1 MSILAK
7 NPKAFRDYTLLDK
20 FEAGIQLTGAEVKSV
35 KLGRVQ
41 IKDSFIK
48 IDKNNEPM
56 LLNTYIAPYQHAR
69 TKEYDP
75 YRTRK
80 LLLHKAQLREIR
92 QKAKAEGLTIVPI
105 KMYNNPRGL
114 IKLEIALAK
123 SRKKYEKKRAIEE
136 KASKRHL
143 QRTLKR
149 HKL

>member
-1 MSILAK
+1 M
-7 NPKAFRDYTLLDK
+7 
-20 FEAGIQLTGAEVKSV
+20 
-35 KLGRVQ
+35 
-41 IKDSFIK
+41 
-48 IDKNNEPM
+48 
-56 LLNTYIAPYQHAR
+56 
-69 TKEYDP
+69 
-75 YRTRK
+75 
-80 LLLHKAQLREIR
+80 LLHKAQLREIR